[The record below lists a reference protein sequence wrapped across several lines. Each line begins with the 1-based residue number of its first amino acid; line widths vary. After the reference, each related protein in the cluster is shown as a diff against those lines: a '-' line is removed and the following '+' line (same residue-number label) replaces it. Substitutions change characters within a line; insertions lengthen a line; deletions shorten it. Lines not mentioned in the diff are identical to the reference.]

1 MILLKKTLLF
11 LLIPFFSISSHK
23 YYVSLT
29 QIEYNVKENS
39 LEIIINVDMDDL
51 EFTLNKDYDIDLK
64 LTSNNELVN
73 ANTYFE
79 KYLKENLKINID
91 HEKREFNYLGK
102 EYEGDLIYFYLEIK
116 NISMPSSFQ
125 ITNELLLKYFKDQQ
139 NIVKAKIESKT
150 RSKILNKKNN
160 IALINF

>member
-1 MILLKKTLLF
+1 MIS
-11 LLIPFFSISSHK
+11 FFSIGSHK

-39 LEIIINVDMDDL
+39 LEIIINVDIDDL

-64 LTSNNELVN
+64 LTSKNELMN
-73 ANTYFE
+73 ANIYFE
-79 KYLKENLKINID
+79 KYLKKNLKINVD
-91 HEKREFNYLGK
+91 DKNREFTYLGK

-116 NISMPSSFQ
+116 NILKPSSFE
-125 ITNELLLKYFKDQQ
+125 ITNKLLLKYFKDQQ
-139 NIVKAKIESKT
+139 NIVKTKIESKS
-150 RSKILNKKNN
+150 RSKILNKKNK